1 MRALDNYRIDIYKLP
16 NKTHSFDF
24 EFENSFFELF
34 EDSIIEKGKGTCHL
48 ELMKEE
54 TMMTADFQIDAEVE
68 LICDRSLEPFM
79 FPIKKSENLLIKFGE
94 EDVELGDEII
104 SIHRDTQ
111 SLNIAQNIFE
121 YLTISI
127 PMKKLHPK
135 FEGEEETDELIYSS
149 DDFVEEE
156 EENEETLD
164 PRWEALRNLKKQ

>member
-34 EDSIIEKGKGTCHL
+34 ENSIIEKGKGTCHL

-135 FEGEEETDELIYSS
+135 FEGEEETDDLIYSS

>member
-1 MRALDNYRIDIYKLP
+1 MILSLKIP
-16 NKTHSFDF
+16 
-24 EFENSFFELF
+24 FFELF

>member
-1 MRALDNYRIDIYKLP
+1 
-16 NKTHSFDF
+16 
-24 EFENSFFELF
+24 
-34 EDSIIEKGKGTCHL
+34 
-48 ELMKEE
+48 
-54 TMMTADFQIDAEVE
+54 MTADFQIDAEVE

>member
-79 FPIKKSENLLIKFGE
+79 FPIQKSENLLIKFGE

-156 EENEETLD
+156 EKNEETLD

>member
-1 MRALDNYRIDIYKLP
+1 M
-16 NKTHSFDF
+16 HSFDF